1 MVEHADWES
10 LELCLLNFLEKCEI
24 DSEEIIYPIV
34 ANLFNPTRPLPVV
47 SISSFPLPPSRC

>member
-1 MVEHADWES
+1 MVENADWES

-34 ANLFNPTRPLPVV
+34 ANLFNPTL
-47 SISSFPLPPSRC
+47 LGN